1 MQTFTIIDSNSCLV
15 WGTANADT
23 IIDACRMVDE
33 GVGCHGHTYAE
44 CNRSI
49 TYGGDDYYVVYADDS
64 GADFMA
70 DDYAAVSALAVAG
83 YVTRGGSNR

>member
-1 MQTFTIIDSNSCLV
+1 MQTFTIIDSNSGLV
-15 WGTANADT
+15 WGTTNADT

-33 GVGCHGHTYAE
+33 GVGCHGHT
-44 CNRSI
+44 
-49 TYGGDDYYVVYADDS
+49 YADDS

-83 YVTRGGSNR
+83 YVTRSGSNR